1 METPDKRT
9 GPQSPNTLTRRQR
22 NAQQN
27 RALDMEFA
35 TEIGQNLLVEVR
47 RLQSLLTERDRTITQ
62 MNEERD
68 AWETERA
75 EYVTAVKNAESTV
88 GESGRSLSWAIRS

>member
-1 METPDKRT
+1 
-9 GPQSPNTLTRRQR
+9 
-22 NAQQN
+22 
-27 RALDMEFA
+27 MEFA

-62 MNEERD
+62 MTEERD

-88 GESGRSLSWAIRS
+88 GKLSKARWP